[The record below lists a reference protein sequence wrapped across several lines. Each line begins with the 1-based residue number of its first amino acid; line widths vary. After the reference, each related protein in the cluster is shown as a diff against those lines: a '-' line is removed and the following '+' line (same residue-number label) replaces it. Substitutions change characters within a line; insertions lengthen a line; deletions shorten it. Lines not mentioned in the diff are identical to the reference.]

1 MPWLRGCA
9 KGTDWI
15 IKRYGTEVQLDR
27 VRQFRHK
34 RADDKQQTQGQILR
48 GWSNRVTIHRCTASD
63 LPKSPVDSTS
73 ARPCTR
79 ELIMST

>member
-1 MPWLRGCA
+1 MPWFRA
-9 KGTDWI
+9 ARKEPHWI

-34 RADDKQQTQGQILR
+34 RVDDKQQTQGQILR
-48 GWSNRVTIHRCTASD
+48 GWSNRVTIHRRTASD

-73 ARPCTR
+73 ASLGRV
-79 ELIMST
+79 LMN